1 MGVRAK
7 GERQTAGKRG
17 AMDNGPDGE
26 GLTVGVGDLL
36 VAGGDAVFRE
46 FVADL
51 FAAASSMQAV
61 RRALGRATGL
71 TGSEIAMLLAI
82 RRLSPD
88 GHVGI
93 RAIAEHLRV
102 AGPHVTTEIG
112 KLVESG
118 LVEKRVRASDSRAV
132 DISLTA
138 EGRRQLRRLTPR
150 VRAANDMLFDGMSL
164 EEMAHAHRFLKRI
177 VETAADA
184 VAAAERD

>member
-1 MGVRAK
+1 
-7 GERQTAGKRG
+7 
-17 AMDNGPDGE
+17 
-26 GLTVGVGDLL
+26 L
-36 VAGGDAVFRE
+36 VAGGDAAFRD

-82 RRLSPD
+82 HRLSPD
-88 GHVGI
+88 GQIGI

-118 LVEKRVRASDSRAV
+118 LVEKRVSEIDSRAV
-132 DISLTA
+132 DIRLTA
-138 EGRRQLRRLTPR
+138 EGRGQLRRLTPR
-150 VRAANDMLFDGMSL
+150 VRAANDVLFEGMSR
-164 EEMAHAHRFLKRI
+164 EEMVHAHRFLARI
-177 VETAADA
+177 VATSARA
-184 VAAAERD
+184 VAAAEKG